1 MLKHSF
7 TYTIIEDYIDV
18 DPESKKV
25 IKKIILKDDEKIPGM
40 NQTSFYDINESLNKL
55 VIKKLGPLLK
65 FVWFIEG
72 DKNSSPLSFY
82 DVGYP
87 YVDINTPKDFEFVPG
102 TLLLFPGYMPHE
114 VRPNKNNNRL
124 VVSGNLV

>member
-65 FVWFIEG
+65 YLFGLLRGI
-72 DKNSSPLSFY
+72 KILPLF
-82 DVGYP
+82 
-87 YVDINTPKDFEFVPG
+87 
-102 TLLLFPGYMPHE
+102 LFMMW
-114 VRPNKNNNRL
+114 VIL
-124 VVSGNLV
+124 T